1 MDKVIDKIY
10 HDPAGHG
17 SMRTTYEDAK
27 KKDQS
32 ITYGDI
38 QAWFKKNIERKT
50 QLKGYNSF
58 IANEPKQEYQM
69 DLFFMNYLKDPEF
82 NIGMLMID
90 IFTKFVSIIPMQSN
104 TPLLFLKQ

>member
-1 MDKVIDKIY
+1 MIIIIITILMDKIIDKIY

-38 QAWFKKNIERKT
+38 QAWFKKT
-50 QLKGYNSF
+50 LKEKLNSRDT
-58 IANEPKQEYQM
+58 IA
-69 DLFFMNYLKDPEF
+69 L
-82 NIGMLMID
+82 
-90 IFTKFVSIIPMQSN
+90 
-104 TPLLFLKQ
+104 

>member
-1 MDKVIDKIY
+1 MEQIIDKIY

-17 SMRTTYEDAK
+17 SMQTTYEDAK

-38 QAWFKKNIERKT
+38 QAWFKKNIERNT

-58 IANEPKQEYQM
+58 IANEPKEEYQM
-69 DLFFMNYLKDPEF
+69 DHFFMNYVK
-82 NIGMLMID
+82 
-90 IFTKFVSIIPMQSN
+90 TQSLTLVCLWLISSQN
-104 TPLLFLKQ
+104 M

>member
-1 MDKVIDKIY
+1 MIIIIITILMDKIIDKIY

-27 KKDQS
+27 QKDRS

-69 DLFFMNYLKDPEF
+69 ALFYE
-82 NIGMLMID
+82 
-90 IFTKFVSIIPMQSN
+90 
-104 TPLLFLKQ
+104 LFKRPRV

>member
-1 MDKVIDKIY
+1 MIFIIRTILMDKIIDKIY

-38 QAWFKKNIERKT
+38 QAWFKRI
-50 QLKGYNSF
+50 LKEKLNSRDT
-58 IANEPKQEYQM
+58 IA
-69 DLFFMNYLKDPEF
+69 L
-82 NIGMLMID
+82 
-90 IFTKFVSIIPMQSN
+90 
-104 TPLLFLKQ
+104 